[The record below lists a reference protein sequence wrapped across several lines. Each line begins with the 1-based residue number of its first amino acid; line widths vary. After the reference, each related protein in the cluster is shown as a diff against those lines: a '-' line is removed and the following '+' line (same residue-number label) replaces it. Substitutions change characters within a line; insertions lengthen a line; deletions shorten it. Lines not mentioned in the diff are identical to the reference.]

1 MKTLQ
6 IATFGT
12 DGQDAI
18 AFGIKNFPIHK
29 LILICF
35 HEDKNKLSLIY
46 SISILISFFN
56 FSKGRGFSKNLSIL
70 SSENLS

>member
-1 MKTLQ
+1 LKTLQ

-35 HEDKNKLSLIY
+35 HEDKNKAEEFQEGLKAY
-46 SISILISFFN
+46 
-56 FSKGRGFSKNLSIL
+56 
-70 SSENLS
+70 